1 MFFKIKQFLLAG
13 HTEYEASVEFQKNKR
28 DIMSVL
34 ETFNLSDMKNWDD
47 AKKKRIKLGVLRK

>member
-1 MFFKIKQFLLAG
+1 MFFRVKQFLLAG
-13 HTEYEASVEFQKNKR
+13 HTEYEASVEFQKNKK
-28 DIMSVL
+28 DIKSVL

>member
-1 MFFKIKQFLLAG
+1 MFFRVKQFLLEG
-13 HTEYEASVEFQKNKR
+13 HTEYEASVEFQKNKK
-28 DIMSVL
+28 DIKSVL

>member
-1 MFFKIKQFLLAG
+1 MFFRVKQFLLEG
-13 HTEYEASVEFQKNKR
+13 HTEYETSVEFQKNKK
-28 DIMSVL
+28 DIKSVL